1 MDCANLIDRIMG
13 TNRTKYILFKLKC
26 QKENV
31 LSLRQRLYT
40 SYLALKVLDC
50 FIGLIELI
58 INYN

>member
-26 QKENV
+26 QRENV

-40 SYLALKVLDC
+40 SFKSLRLFHRFNRV
-50 FIGLIELI
+50 
-58 INYN
+58 NYKL